1 MVAYNFKPAFGGPV
15 STGEKPLTMREP
27 RSGRSRHA
35 RVGDTLQLTT
45 YGRTKKRRVLMTPPC
60 TLRATVVLGP
70 TGVVRVL
77 DVTTAI
83 DNVKAQGVAM
93 LLAQA
98 EQGAPEAARWG
109 DALAAADGFR
119 DYAAMYQWQVANSAK
134 SGPDADGRVTRELI
148 GWMA

>member
-1 MVAYNFKPAFGGPV
+1 MVAYNLKPEFGSAV
-15 STGEKPLTMREP
+15 TKGEKPLTMREP

-45 YGRTKKRRVLMTPPC
+45 YGRTKKRKVLMTPAC
-60 TLRATVVLGP
+60 TLRARLFLGP

-77 DVTTAI
+77 DVATAPG
-83 DNVKAQGVAM
+83 NVKAQGVAM

-109 DALAAADGFR
+109 DALAATDGFK
-119 DYAAMYQWQVANSAK
+119 DYAAMYAWHVANSAK
-134 SGPDADGRVTRELI
+134 AKPDAAGLVERDLI